1 MLTYADVKDDQA
13 SSCVEKLSKTQSG
26 NMLITLLKE
35 NMDKG
40 QALQKAIAEV
50 LKEEAQVIC
59 KGPQE
64 TMEIHDVDDITTK
77 DDIVAAL
84 QKEAGDTSEIPVE
97 LIKIRKAH
105 RGTQVA
111 TVTLP
116 VATAQKLLDGN
127 GKIRIGWVNCR
138 IKEIKRPIQC
148 FKCWH
153 FGHHGFQCESKVNRS
168 NLWIRCRQEVC
179 KNPVKCALCAEKQ
192 ITENTAHYAGNRR
205 CPVLQEARQKMK
217 NNRT

>member
-1 MLTYADVKDDQA
+1 MTRPA
-13 SSCVEKLSKTQSG
+13 
-26 NMLITLLKE
+26 
-35 NMDKG
+35 
-40 QALQKAIAEV
+40 QKAIAEV

-64 TMEIHDVDDITTK
+64 IHDVDDITTK

-84 QKEAGDTSEIPVE
+84 QKETGDTREISVDS
-97 LIKIRKAH
+97 IKIRKAH

-138 IKEIKRPIQC
+138 IKEIKRPIQF
-148 FKCWH
+148 FK
-153 FGHHGFQCESKVNRS
+153 
-168 NLWIRCRQEVC
+168 
-179 KNPVKCALCAEKQ
+179 
-192 ITENTAHYAGNRR
+192 Y
-205 CPVLQEARQKMK
+205 
-217 NNRT
+217 